1 MERYGS
7 KCIWVIFLLLLFSL
21 WVVSNCA
28 TPWTPACQASLSFTT
43 SWNLS
48 IESVMLSNHLILCR
62 LLLLLLSTFSSI
74 RVFSNQSTI
83 CIRLLKYWSFSFSSS
98 PFNEYSGLI
107 SFRIDWFDLAVQRTF
122 KSLLQHHNSKASI
135 LQWSAFFMV
144 QFSYPYMTTGKTKA
158 LTMDLCPQSDVFA
171 F

>member
-1 MERYGS
+1 MS
-7 KCIWVIFLLLLFSL
+7 NSLLSHGLQHTRFP
-21 WVVSNCA
+21 C
-28 TPWTPACQASLSFTT
+28 PSLSPRVYSDSLFTE
-43 SWNLS
+43 L
-48 IESVMLSNHLILCR
+48 VMLSNHLIFCCP
-62 LLLLLLSTFSSI
+62 LLLCLQSFLASESFPVTQHFLSKWP
-74 RVFSNQSTI
+74 
-83 CIRLLKYWSFSFSSS
+83 KYWSFSSS